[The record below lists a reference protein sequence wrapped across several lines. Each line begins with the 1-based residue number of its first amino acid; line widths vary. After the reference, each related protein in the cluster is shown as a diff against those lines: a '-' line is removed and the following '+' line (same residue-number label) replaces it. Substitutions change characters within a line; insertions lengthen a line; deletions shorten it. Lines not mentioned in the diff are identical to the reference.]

1 MIKPRFSFF
10 CLSLLFLLYEKF
22 SDSKTWI
29 TVSLK
34 LFEILLQKEGQSF
47 IELEFRSSKWRKKI
61 THSKIREDL
70 KSIWAPTTGR
80 IMREPIKFFRFSAER
95 HFSVVAWWWL
105 SANDW
110 NLELRKDYSKSD
122 LETFDVNIA
131 LFQKRCSKPNY
142 DLWLNF
148 PKKEGLSTE
157 HSVLITPVCRLCFH
171 VFLLSKEENFEK
183 S

>member
-1 MIKPRFSFF
+1 
-10 CLSLLFLLYEKF
+10 
-22 SDSKTWI
+22 
-29 TVSLK
+29 
-34 LFEILLQKEGQSF
+34 
-47 IELEFRSSKWRKKI
+47 
-61 THSKIREDL
+61 
-70 KSIWAPTTGR
+70 
-80 IMREPIKFFRFSAER
+80 MREPIKFFRFSAER

-131 LFQKRCSKPNY
+131 LFQKRCSKANY

-148 PKKEGLSTE
+148 PKKEGLSAE

-183 S
+183 SWNIKFLFLKRATHWSLYPHFKDLTFCVCYDRRCSTLIPVHNVLPI